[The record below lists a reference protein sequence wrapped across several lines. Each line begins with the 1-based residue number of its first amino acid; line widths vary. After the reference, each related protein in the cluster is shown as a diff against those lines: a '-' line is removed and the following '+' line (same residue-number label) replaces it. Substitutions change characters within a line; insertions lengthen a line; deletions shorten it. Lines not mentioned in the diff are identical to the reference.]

1 MADNITRRGTQPPR
15 DSDLKLIAQKIRSM
29 DRDITR
35 LKNNRGPTVP
45 QYDPDNFPAQ
55 NVQGQIAIADPS
67 SSQPM
72 TAHAYDST
80 NGWWQIGGAESGI
93 KFDTYPQE
101 GNYLNLILQG
111 GTTPSTDLTGADS
124 YGGVGIYSDWASTDD
139 NHALVSITAEGS
151 NNAVGFI
158 QGLNVSAT
166 FDNTQDLGSYGIT
179 VYSQDSSATGLAV
192 GVGSTVFTGDTSEE
206 YLGTAMAFVA
216 STDPGSLFH
225 PATRVSLFA
234 DSAILWDQFGLQT
247 SQIPDVDGTGVG
259 GTDRCALYFI
269 LDSGVYKL
277 NAVIGTTTTTLATG

>member
-15 DSDLKLIAQKIRSM
+15 DSDLKLVAQRIKSLEREV
-29 DRDITR
+29 RR
-35 LKNNRGPTVP
+35 LQNQRGPTIP

-80 NGWWQIGGAESGI
+80 NGWWQIGGETGI

-111 GTTPSTDLTGADS
+111 STTPNSDPAGADA
-124 YGGVGIYSDWASTDD
+124 YGGIGIYSDWASTDD
-139 NHALVSITAEGS
+139 NAALMSITAEGS
-151 NNAVGFI
+151 NNSVGFI

-179 VYSQDSSATGLAV
+179 VYSQDSSATGLAI
-192 GVGSTVFTGDTSEE
+192 GVGSTVFTGDGSEE

-216 STDPGSLFH
+216 KTDPGSLFH

-234 DSAILWDQFGLQT
+234 DSAILFDQFGLQS
-247 SQIPDVDGTGVG
+247 SQIPDVDGTGG
-259 GTDRCALYFI
+259 GSTDRCALYFI